1 MKKELI
7 AVLMCAV
14 MITVLGAG
22 CGSKKEDTK
31 ETSDTKKEY
40 TEDELK
46 DSMKGVKLKV
56 GTTGLFG
63 PFTYYDEDGKT
74 LIGYDVD
81 LLNDLQELLGFE
93 IDGASRQWIIRHLL
107 LHLLKINW
115 TSEQQHFVQQMKEK
129 KLWTS
134 VISIVIPVRSLW

>member
-1 MKKELI
+1 MKKRLI

-46 DSMKGVKLKV
+46 DSMKGVQ
-56 GTTGLFG
+56 T
-63 PFTYYDEDGKT
+63 E
-74 LIGYDVD
+74 
-81 LLNDLQELLGFE
+81 
-93 IDGASRQWIIRHLL
+93 SRNNRTFRTIYIL
-107 LHLLKINW
+107 
-115 TSEQQHFVQQMKEK
+115 
-129 KLWTS
+129 
-134 VISIVIPVRSLW
+134 

>member
-1 MKKELI
+1 MKKRLI
-7 AVLMCAV
+7 AVLMCAAMV
-14 MITVLGAG
+14 TVLGAG

-74 LIGYDVD
+74 LIGN
-81 LLNDLQELLGFE
+81 LRRFPSGRKSGHGN
-93 IDGASRQWIIRHLL
+93 RPR
-107 LHLLKINW
+107 
-115 TSEQQHFVQQMKEK
+115 
-129 KLWTS
+129 
-134 VISIVIPVRSLW
+134 

>member
-1 MKKELI
+1 M
-7 AVLMCAV
+7 V
-14 MITVLGAG
+14 TVLGAG

-63 PFTYYDEDGKT
+63 PFSYYDEDGKT
-74 LIGYDVD
+74 LIGYDLD
-81 LLNDLQELLGFE
+81 LINDLQALLGSMV
-93 IDGASRQWIIRHLL
+93 ASRQWIIRHLL

>member
-1 MKKELI
+1 MQRM
-7 AVLMCAV
+7 V
-14 MITVLGAG
+14 TVLGAG

-56 GTTGLFG
+56 GTTGLFR

-93 IDGASRQWIIRHLL
+93 IDGGLQAMDYSALT
-107 LHLLKINW
+107 
-115 TSEQQHFVQQMKEK
+115 TSLAENKLDIGAKKHFVQQMKEK